1 MNLQMLSIQAF
12 MKNGGNYKDEPI
24 FQNVVFDVGKLEC
37 DIDDKI
43 RILKKSVN
51 NSRKNLYKISDFNSI
66 RLPDQKEYDT
76 LVDKISNLLFD
87 DMSYERINTIEQIKW
102 KEYFHGLYDM
112 IVFPYQ
118 SDRTHYIQMI
128 NELYK
133 YFNILEPPKNK
144 LNSDDPLYID
154 VKLCQNLFKQL
165 KVEHKKMMIPKLF
178 KKMKKNVENQVKR
191 RLDYKKMELKLKN
204 LLKLRSDC
212 TDILKW
218 SSSYPS

>member
-87 DMSYERINTIEQIKW
+87 DMS
-102 KEYFHGLYDM
+102 
-112 IVFPYQ
+112 
-118 SDRTHYIQMI
+118 
-128 NELYK
+128 
-133 YFNILEPPKNK
+133 
-144 LNSDDPLYID
+144 
-154 VKLCQNLFKQL
+154 
-165 KVEHKKMMIPKLF
+165 
-178 KKMKKNVENQVKR
+178 
-191 RLDYKKMELKLKN
+191 
-204 LLKLRSDC
+204 
-212 TDILKW
+212 
-218 SSSYPS
+218 